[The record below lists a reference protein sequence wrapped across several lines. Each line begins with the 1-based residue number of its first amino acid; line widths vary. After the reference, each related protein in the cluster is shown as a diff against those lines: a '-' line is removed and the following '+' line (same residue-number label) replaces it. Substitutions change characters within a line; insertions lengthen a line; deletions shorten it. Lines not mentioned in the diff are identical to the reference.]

1 MTILLPA
8 KSRDTNFTRTG
19 CIAILLALL
28 ALPLRAQI
36 GEHRDDLA
44 VGGGAGVTLSS
55 VGFMPKVSQGL
66 HVGPTFGVAARYV
79 CEKYYTMVCSVLGEV
94 NFASLGWK
102 EDILDPHDDKV
113 INSVTGKAEEYS
125 RTINYIQV
133 PIFAHLAWGREV
145 SGCNFFFQAGPQ
157 IGMYLGESTSKNFD
171 FDNINLNDRSNKTH
185 EQYSMKVEK
194 KFDYGIAG
202 GLGMEYSHPRLGHF
216 LLEGRYYYGL
226 GNIYGATKR
235 DYFGVSNFS
244 AITIRLTYLL
254 DLKTT
259 KDAKRK

>member
-19 CIAILLALL
+19 CIAIILALL

-113 INSVTGKAEEYS
+113 INSVTGKMFYRSRNIAILRSPDIFSCISDNPVYVTSVSSDICNRIVIIQIQIDNRGKCPVYS
-125 RTINYIQV
+125 KSCPFRAGNLTQPVCIFRIVCRSYRHLFSVGSTVNSSTVSACFQV
-133 PIFAHLAWGREV
+133 RWYEKG
-145 SGCNFFFQAGPQ
+145 
-157 IGMYLGESTSKNFD
+157 
-171 FDNINLNDRSNKTH
+171 
-185 EQYSMKVEK
+185 YS
-194 KFDYGIAG
+194 A
-202 GLGMEYSHPRLGHF
+202 LF
-216 LLEGRYYYGL
+216 LC
-226 GNIYGATKR
+226 I
-235 DYFGVSNFS
+235 
-244 AITIRLTYLL
+244 
-254 DLKTT
+254 
-259 KDAKRK
+259 

>member
-19 CIAILLALL
+19 CIAIILALL

-125 RTINYIQV
+125 RTITYLQV
-133 PIFAHLAWGREV
+133 PIFAHLAWGKEH
-145 SGCNFFFQAGPQ
+145 SGCNFFFRAGPQ
-157 IGMYLGESTSKNFD
+157 LGVMLGESTSANF
-171 FDNINLNDRSNKTH
+171 NISEANMQDRANSTVR
-185 EQYSMKVEK
+185 QYTMDVER

-202 GLGMEYSHPRLGHF
+202 GLGMEYSVPRLGHF

-226 GNIYGATKR
+226 GNIYNDSKR
-235 DYFGVSNFS
+235 DYFGKSNNS
-244 AITIRLTYLL
+244 TIMVKLTYLT
-254 DLKTT
+254 DIF
-259 KDAKRK
+259 R